1 MSHFRQEWILRS
13 EKSTDRVFN
22 IADVSLSAKEAQ
34 RRRATLSQSPA
45 MQSSLPATVSFVQP
59 DLFFPVAPFQNVSVT
74 RKVNIFNPDVAPSSP
89 VPETMIGPF
98 EVIKA
103 LRNTQL
109 LKCEQTV
116 K

>member
-1 MSHFRQEWILRS
+1 MTRDCPSWSEKYAFHHDTESYYMSYFRQEWILRS
-13 EKSTDRVFN
+13 EKSTVFN

-74 RKVNIFNPDVAPSSP
+74 RKSEHLQPRCCCSLACAR
-89 VPETMIGPF
+89 
-98 EVIKA
+98 K
-103 LRNTQL
+103 L
-109 LKCEQTV
+109 
-116 K
+116 